1 VSGRWARRLAWGNV
15 GVVALLGVALF
26 VFSFLNRS
34 DPQASTIAFD
44 LVAMIPGLV
53 TPTVG
58 ALVVSRQPRNP
69 IGWIF
74 CLAGLL
80 LPLSGVLEGVGIYA
94 LDSHPGSL
102 LGALAAWASIWMF
115 APVLVLL
122 GPIFFLLFPDGRPL
136 SPRWRP
142 FLWLSAFALFGVTV
156 GQWFHP
162 GALGTT
168 PFEKLRNPVGIQA
181 AGGVSSVVT
190 GLGFFALLLAVLGAA
205 TSVVLRFRRSRGVVR
220 QQMKWLAM
228 SGVAFALAVL
238 FASVLFQLGYHDAGN
253 DPILISLASVP
264 IFAGEAML
272 RRRLYDID
280 VVINRTLVY
289 ALLTATLAAVYV
301 GSVLVLQLALNDVT
315 SDSSLAV
322 AVSTLGVAALFRPA
336 RARIQGVVDR
346 RFYRRKYDAARTL
359 ERFSSRLREQ
369 VDLDALGGELRSVV
383 RETMQPAHVSLWLR
397 KADR

>member
-1 VSGRWARRLAWGNV
+1 MSGRWSRRLAWGNL
-15 GVVALLGVALF
+15 GVVVLLGIGLLVLSF
-26 VFSFLNRS
+26 VNRS
-34 DPQASTIAFD
+34 NPKASTMAFD
-44 LVAMIPGLV
+44 LLAMIPGLV

-69 IGWIF
+69 VGWIF
-74 CLAGLL
+74 CVAGLL
-80 LPLSGVLEGVGIYA
+80 LPLSGVLEGIGLHA
-94 LDSHPGSL
+94 LESHPGSL

-142 FLWLSAFALFGVTV
+142 LLWLSGFALFGVTV

-162 GALGTT
+162 GALGTD

-181 AGGVSSVVT
+181 AAGVSGVVT
-190 GLGFFALLLAVLGAA
+190 GLGFLALLLAVLGAA

-228 SGVAFALAVL
+228 SGVVFALAVL

-253 DPILISLASVP
+253 DPILVALASVP

-280 VVINRTLVY
+280 VVINRALVY
-289 ALLTATLAAVYV
+289 GALTAILAAVYLAC
-301 GSVLVLQLALNDVT
+301 VLLLQLALDPIT
-315 SDSSLAV
+315 SGSSLAV
-322 AVSTLGVAALFRPA
+322 AVSTLTVAALFRPA

-359 ERFSSRLREQ
+359 ELFSARLREQ
-369 VDLDALGGELRSVV
+369 VDLEALGGELRAVV
-383 RETMQPAHVSLWLR
+383 AETMQPRHVSLWLR
-397 KADR
+397 KAG